1 MLSINNLE
9 SEREAEVSKN
19 MAEHKPLSELT
30 TPNMSQQPLYIEFPN
45 IDVAFEL
52 NFFLIHLVPTFRGF
66 AGEDPYKHFKEFH
79 MVCSTMK
86 PRRVTKEQIKLRFFP
101 FFLVDKEKD

>member
-1 MLSINNLE
+1 
-9 SEREAEVSKN
+9 

-52 NFFLIHLVPTFRGF
+52 KKFLIHLVPTF
-66 AGEDPYKHFKEFH
+66 
-79 MVCSTMK
+79 
-86 PRRVTKEQIKLRFFP
+86 
-101 FFLVDKEKD
+101 